1 MKSTRKDTATQRFSG
16 AWGVL
21 RGRPPKP
28 DFGLLLV
35 LPFLASAGGALAGLA
50 LESFLGRHPRRPAES
65 AHAESAPAESAPA
78 ESAPAESAH
87 GGSSSAGRP
96 GAAAVSAA
104 FEARRTSR
112 A

>member
-65 AHAESAPAESAPA
+65 AHAESAPAESAHG
-78 ESAPAESAH
+78 ESSSA
-87 GGSSSAGRP
+87 GRPSAGRP

-104 FEARRTSR
+104 FEARRT
-112 A
+112 

>member
-1 MKSTRKDTATQRFSG
+1 MKSTWRDTATQRFTG

-50 LESFLGRHPRRPAES
+50 LESFLGRHRRR
-65 AHAESAPAESAPA
+65 PAESAPA
-78 ESAPAESAH
+78 ESAPAEAAHAEWAH
-87 GGSSSAGRP
+87 GESSSAGRP
-96 GAAAVSAA
+96 GAVAVSAA